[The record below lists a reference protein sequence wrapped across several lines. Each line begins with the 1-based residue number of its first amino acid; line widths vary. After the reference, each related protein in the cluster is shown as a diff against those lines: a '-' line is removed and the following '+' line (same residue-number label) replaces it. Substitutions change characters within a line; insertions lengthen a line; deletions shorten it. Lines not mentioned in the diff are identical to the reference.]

1 MDEALNYEDVKELAG
16 SIECLECG
24 QIGPCMECDH
34 TGYTGDDAP
43 CTCLG
48 CNTAARASWIVGGL
62 RYGTKTEAEVS
73 RDDIYDLLVLARCDA
88 TGKNCT
94 ERVATDTCPA
104 CDCKT
109 CRAFARVDAW
119 LYEGRGGVMSDER
132 RAG

>member
-34 TGYTGDDAP
+34 TGYSGDDAP

-48 CNTAARASWIVGGL
+48 CNAAARASWIVGGL
-62 RYGTKTEAEVS
+62 RYGTKTDADVS
-73 RDDIYDLLVLARCDA
+73 RDDIYDLLVLARCDK
-88 TGKNCT
+88 TGICCT
-94 ERVATDTCPA
+94 ERVPTEQFAG

-119 LYEGRGGVMSDER
+119 LYDGRGGMVR
-132 RAG
+132 K

>member
-24 QIGPCMECDH
+24 QIGPCMEQDH
-34 TGYTGDDAP
+34 REHADPEVP
-43 CTCLG
+43 CACLG
-48 CNTAARASWIVGGL
+48 CSAAARASWIARGL

-73 RDDIYDLLVLARCDA
+73 RDDIYDLLVLARCDKS
-88 TGKNCT
+88 GLCCT
-94 ERVATDTCPA
+94 ERVPTEQFAG

-119 LYEGRGGVMSDER
+119 LYEGRGGMVR
-132 RAG
+132 K